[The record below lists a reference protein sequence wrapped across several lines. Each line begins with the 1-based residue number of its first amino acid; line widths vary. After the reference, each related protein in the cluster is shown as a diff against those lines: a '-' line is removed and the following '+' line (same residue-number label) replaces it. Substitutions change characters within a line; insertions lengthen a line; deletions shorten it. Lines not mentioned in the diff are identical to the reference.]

1 VADDHGVFLM
11 EAMWMK
17 FSPAIRRAIE
27 IVRSG
32 RIGEIRHLQAG
43 LGYPVPPDG
52 PPRFWDAALG
62 GGALFDMG
70 VYQIALARQLF
81 GDPQSVTVTGD
92 MRPDGVDLH
101 ETYTFEFE
109 TGATAQLI
117 TSITS
122 FIPPRA
128 WLGGTR
134 GTLDPDVRRPAAS
147 GSPGTPQPTPPG
159 TVVAEFPRPPGDCQ
173 QEWAV
178 RRCRAD
184 AKGPTPL
191 GPALFRSQDS
201 AWVVTGQAPAAI
213 LRIMTSDSSV
223 GTVGKYSSPMGPW

>member
-147 GSPGTPQPTPPG
+147 GSPGTATPRAPSSQNSRVSPG
-159 TVVAEFPRPPGDCQ
+159 TARWSGPFAGAEPMRKGRPRWGRPFSDLRT
-173 QEWAV
+173 V
-178 RRCRAD
+178 
-184 AKGPTPL
+184 L
-191 GPALFRSQDS
+191 GS
-201 AWVVTGQAPAAI
+201 
-213 LRIMTSDSSV
+213 
-223 GTVGKYSSPMGPW
+223 